1 MKQNLVY
8 SLSLFQSIGYIFVTF
23 TFFKCQWYNP
33 CFTFWRLHFLQIKQM
48 YFTSVEVEAPWGSH
62 GGRRF
67 LEISIFSKLV
77 KLQIPWQ
84 IYVEQENAAAN

>member
-1 MKQNLVY
+1 
-8 SLSLFQSIGYIFVTF
+8 
-23 TFFKCQWYNP
+23 
-33 CFTFWRLHFLQIKQM
+33 M
-48 YFTSVEVEAPWGSH
+48 YVTSVEEEAPWGSH

-67 LEISIFSKLV
+67 LEISIFSKLA